1 MRTLL
6 SLTTGLCLSATF
18 LCFTGAGVP
27 RNGGAR
33 AGDLD
38 PIERLL
44 AGNVRWAEGR
54 ATHDNQDRDR
64 RRETAQGQH
73 PFAVVVGCADSR
85 VPPEIVF
92 DQGLGDLFVVRCAGN
107 VLDDLALASIEYAV
121 EHLGARTIVVLGHER
136 CGAVQAALAGGE
148 LPGHLRYLARAL
160 APHLEDVRRKLP
172 PPAFDE
178 AEGAHVPPRIP
189 AELLDQGV
197 RANVAAIAGELG
209 DCEPILAELAHTGE
223 LCIVGARYDLDTGKV
238 EILSGTQTAPAPA
251 GHAPSVR

>member
-6 SLTTGLCLSATF
+6 SLTTGLCLSATL
-18 LCFTGAGVP
+18 LCFVGTGIP
-27 RNGGAR
+27 RPAAAR
-33 AGDLD
+33 AGELD

-44 AGNVRWAEGR
+44 AGNARWVEGHP
-54 ATHDNQDRDR
+54 AHFNQDRDR
-64 RRETAQGQH
+64 RRETAQGQQ

-136 CGAVQAALAGGE
+136 CGAVQAALQGGE
-148 LPGHLRYLARAL
+148 LPGHLRFLARAL
-160 APHLEDVRRKLP
+160 APHLENVRRKLP
-172 PPAFDE
+172 PASSEE
-178 AEGAHVPPRIP
+178 AEGAHAPARIP

-197 RANVAAIAGELG
+197 RDNVAAIVGELEG
-209 DCEPILAELAHTGE
+209 CEPILAELEHAGE
-223 LCIVGARYDLDTGKV
+223 LRIVGARYDLDSGKV
-238 EILSGTQTAPAPA
+238 EILPGEAGGERSAPA
-251 GHAPSVR
+251 SSRR